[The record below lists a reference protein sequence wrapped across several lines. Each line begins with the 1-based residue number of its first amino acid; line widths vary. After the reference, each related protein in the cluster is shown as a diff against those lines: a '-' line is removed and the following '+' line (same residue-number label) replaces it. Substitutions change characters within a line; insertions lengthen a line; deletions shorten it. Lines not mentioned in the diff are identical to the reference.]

1 MRKRKIDYDSVK
13 EKVKQKLKCI
23 YDILKPETKYVIDAS
38 VAETWGIIERLTK
51 MCEQHKKIVLTCV
64 TLRELDRM
72 QKCSNFGA
80 NNARKILSLAAE
92 HEENFKSMDID
103 VNDAIPDDC
112 IIRYCESH
120 KRSVVLLTGD
130 KVMAINA
137 RKKGIKTEFIKQ
149 DERVTK
155 IKLQE
160 KYKQKKEKEEDDGI
174 STLYQA
180 KLIAGNLIMTDM
192 HTQKRSTYVRSDGK
206 VYNQGMKEL
215 KIGDDV
221 YIITDKIE
229 YISLLHFKM
238 ISLKKKNHSKLVYV
252 KNVYY
257 PYDLSDTSG
266 EYKPFLEEFIKEHRV
281 S

>member
-1 MRKRKIDYDSVK
+1 MRKRGFNYDSVK

-51 MCEQHKKIVLTCV
+51 MCEKNKKIVLTCV

-80 NNARKILSLAAE
+80 NNARKILGLAAE

-103 VNDAIPDDC
+103 VKDAIPDDC
-112 IIRYCESH
+112 IIRYCEHH
-120 KRSVVLLTGD
+120 KRSVILLTGD

-160 KYKQKKEKEEDDGI
+160 KYQKEKVDDGI

-192 HTQKRSTYVRSDGK
+192 NTEKRSTYVRSEGK

-266 EYKPFLEEFIKEHRV
+266 EYKQFLSEFIKEHRPRV